1 MSKSAAVLDR
11 PSSSGLA
18 ARAAASAPI
27 FATRLLSL
35 DVFRG
40 LTMAS
45 MVMVNN
51 QGPGAY
57 GPLRHASWD
66 GITFTDLVFPFF
78 LWIVGVAL
86 TLSTA
91 RRVEQGQDRGQLI
104 RHAAQRAAIIFA
116 IGLFMNAFP
125 EFNLG
130 GLRIPG
136 VLQRIALCYFAAT
149 VIYLYSDLR
158 GRIMW
163 TAGLLLAYFVLMH
176 PGGYQIDSNLSDR
189 LDRALLEGHLYRP
202 TRDPEGTVS
211 TLTSIATCLF
221 GVLMGDLLR
230 ARLTAGNKLIWM
242 FSGGLLMLLFGF
254 VLDPVQPIN
263 KNLWTGTYALVAA
276 GFASIVFGAMYWLCD
291 VAKLSGRWS
300 KPLVILGMNAMAVY
314 IFHGMLGDLF
324 SLVKVGGASLR
335 SALLD
340 GLAGPLS
347 QANASLA
354 YSLVHVAA
362 SFLFA
367 WFLYSRRW
375 FLKF

>member
-11 PSSSGLA
+11 PSSALA
-18 ARAAASAPI
+18 ARAAANAPI

-104 RHAAQRAAIIFA
+104 RHAAQRAAIIFG

-158 GRIMW
+158 SRILW
-163 TAGLLLAYFVLMH
+163 AAGLLLTYFVLVH

-230 ARLTAGNKLIWM
+230 ARLAAGNKLIWM
-242 FSGGLLMLLFGF
+242 FSGGALMLLFGF

>member
-1 MSKSAAVLDR
+1 MPKSAVLER
-11 PSSSGLA
+11 PASKLA
-18 ARAAASAPI
+18 AAYAPI

-35 DVFRG
+35 DMFRG

-78 LWIVGVAL
+78 VWIVGVAL

-91 RRVEQGQDRGQLI
+91 RRIEQGQDRGQLI
-104 RHAAQRAAIIFA
+104 KHALQRAAIIFG

-125 EFNLG
+125 EFHLG
-130 GLRIPG
+130 ALRIPG
-136 VLQRIALCYFAAT
+136 VLQRIAICYFAAT
-149 VIYLYSDLR
+149 AIYLYSDLR
-158 GRIMW
+158 GRIFW
-163 TAGLLLAYFVLMH
+163 TAGLLVAYFVLMH

-211 TLTSIATCLF
+211 TLTALATCLF
-221 GVLMGDLLR
+221 GVLTGDLLR
-230 ARLTAGNKLIWM
+230 ARFTAGNRLIWM
-242 FSGGLLMLLFGF
+242 LGGGALLLLFGL
-254 VLDPVQPIN
+254 VGDSIQPIN
-263 KNLWTGTYALVAA
+263 KNLWTGSYTLVTA
-276 GFASIVFGAMYWLCD
+276 GLASIVFGAMYWLCD

-300 KPLVILGMNAMAVY
+300 RPLVILGMNAMAVY
-314 IFHGMLGDLF
+314 IFHGLLGDLF
-324 SLVKVGGASLR
+324 GTVKVGAGSMRNALLASLT
-335 SALLD
+335 
-340 GLAGPLS
+340 GPLG